1 MYIPPLS
8 KSEFMLFLK
17 HPAWLWLKRYRKE
30 LLPGVDQALQ
40 AIFDNGLEF
49 ENMVERIFIDPV
61 KVGFSLNDN
70 SYRLMPEK
78 TMRALKNGARTILQ
92 GRVENQGLTCIFDAL
107 ELNNDDSYTLTEIKS
122 STSPKDDHYLDLAFQ
137 KHILTLCGINISK
150 SKLIYLNKE
159 YIRQGEIDPYK
170 ISIIEDVTEKV
181 NEQLSFVASK
191 IQEAQELV
199 KSKVQPNM
207 SPRFAKKTA
216 LSEWLQIY
224 ETLYPPESDQ
234 SIFRLTRLDPEIIGI
249 LEDLKIKKI
258 AEIPDDVAL
267 NSKQKNQ
274 ILSVKSKK
282 PIVHKEKIK
291 EFLDNLVFPLYF
303 LDYETYSAIIPP
315 YDKTKPNMNIPFQ
328 YSLHILDSE
337 GNLTH
342 KEFLHTTQENPVP
355 YLLSSLKK
363 DIGETGSIISW
374 FKSFESGRNNEM
386 ADNFPEYKDFLEDVN
401 LRMVDLMDPFMQDF
415 YIHKDFY
422 GSASI
427 KKVLPVLVADL
438 SYKKL
443 AIQEGGTASRTWG
456 EIVLKGKLQDKKEKV
471 LSDLKKY
478 CFTDTYA
485 MVKIYDHLRTVSD

>member
-1 MYIPPLS
+1 
-8 KSEFMLFLK
+8 
-17 HPAWLWLKRYRKE
+17 
-30 LLPGVDQALQ
+30 
-40 AIFDNGLEF
+40 
-49 ENMVERIFIDPV
+49 
-61 KVGFSLNDN
+61 
-70 SYRLMPEK
+70 
-78 TMRALKNGARTILQ
+78 
-92 GRVENQGLTCIFDAL
+92 
-107 ELNNDDSYTLTEIKS
+107 
-122 STSPKDDHYLDLAFQ
+122 
-137 KHILTLCGINISK
+137 
-150 SKLIYLNKE
+150 
-159 YIRQGEIDPYK
+159 
-170 ISIIEDVTEKV
+170 
-181 NEQLSFVASK
+181 
-191 IQEAQELV
+191 
-199 KSKVQPNM
+199 
-207 SPRFAKKTA
+207 
-216 LSEWLQIY
+216 
-224 ETLYPPESDQ
+224 
-234 SIFRLTRLDPEIIGI
+234 
-249 LEDLKIKKI
+249 
-258 AEIPDDVAL
+258 
-267 NSKQKNQ
+267 
-274 ILSVKSKK
+274 
-282 PIVHKEKIK
+282 
-291 EFLDNLVFPLYF
+291 
-303 LDYETYSAIIPP
+303 
-315 YDKTKPNMNIPFQ
+315 
-328 YSLHILDSE
+328 LHILDSE